1 MSDNFRVR
9 VVAGMVMFVVSIVA
23 IYTFDSIPF
32 KILYAGFSAI
42 AIIELFSFFKR
53 KARPLNVLLVIFELL
68 FILVSILFV
77 GEANPIIIWYVALG
91 VPGYDISAYLFG
103 KAFGGKIFGASRP
116 FPKISK
122 NKTWEGTIMG
132 VIMSLALVTI
142 MYALRGFVAGEW
154 VFLLA
159 PPLAVVGDLF
169 ESYLKRKFKIK
180 DSNEV
185 VIHNKFFE
193 KLELVVGGSNGHG
206 GFLDRID
213 SVALTTTI
221 LYIIIKIVVL

>member
-1 MSDNFRVR
+1 MRVA
-9 VVAGMVMFVVSIVA
+9 VGVAMFVIAMVA

-32 KILYAGFSAI
+32 KILYAAFAAV
-42 AIIELFSFFKR
+42 AIIELFSSFKQ
-53 KARPLNVLLVIFELL
+53 KSRPLNIFLVMLELL

-77 GEANPIIIWYVALG
+77 GEADPVIIWYLALG

-103 KAFGGKIFGASRP
+103 NAFGGKIFGKSRP

-132 VIMSLALVTI
+132 MIMSFAMVAT
-142 MYALRGFVAGEW
+142 MYIIRGNFAAEW

-159 PPLAVVGDLF
+159 TPLAVVGDLF
-169 ESYLKRKFKIK
+169 ESYLKRKFSIK

-185 VIHNKFFE
+185 VIKNKFFE

-213 SVALTTTI
+213 SVAFTTAV
-221 LYIIIKIVVL
+221 LYIIIKFVV

>member
-1 MSDNFRVR
+1 MNDNFRVR
-9 VVAGMVMFVVSIVA
+9 VVAGLVMFIVAIIA

-32 KILYAGFSAI
+32 KILYAAFAAV
-42 AIIELFSFFKR
+42 AIIELFSFFKQ
-53 KARPLNVLLVIFELL
+53 KAKPLNIFLVVLELS
-68 FILVSILFV
+68 FILVSIFFV
-77 GEANPIIIWYVALG
+77 GEATPIFIWYVAFG

-103 KAFGGKIFGASRP
+103 KAFGGKIFGKSRP

-132 VIMSLALVTI
+132 IIMSLAMVTI

-169 ESYLKRKFKIK
+169 ESYLKRKFAIK

-185 VIHNKFFE
+185 VIKNKFFE

-206 GFLDRID
+206 GFLDRAD
-213 SVALTTTI
+213 SAAFATAV
-221 LYIIIKIVVL
+221 LYIIIKFVVL

>member
-9 VVAGMVMFVVSIVA
+9 VAVGVVLFVVAMVA

-32 KILYAGFSAI
+32 KILYAAFAAV
-42 AIIELFSFFKR
+42 AIIELFSFFKQ
-53 KARPLNVLLVIFELL
+53 KCHPIGILLATLELL

-77 GEANPIIIWYVALG
+77 GEADSIIIWYMALG
-91 VPGYDISAYLFG
+91 VPGYDISSYLFG
-103 KAFGGKIFGASRP
+103 KAFGGKVFGASRP

-132 VIMSLALVTI
+132 VTISFAMVVT
-142 MYALRGFVAGEW
+142 MYAIRGNFTTEW

-159 PPLAVVGDLF
+159 TPLAVVGDLF
-169 ESYLKRKFKIK
+169 ESYLKRKFAIK

-185 VIHNKFFE
+185 VIKNKFFE
-193 KLELVVGGSNGHG
+193 KPELVVGGSNGHG

-213 SVALTTTI
+213 SAAFTTAV
-221 LYIIIKIVVL
+221 LYLIIKSVVL